1 VGTQPKKSA
10 GAKTR
15 KRNATAQPKTE
26 AAQVDVDV
34 TETDADTPVE
44 TEQVKAPVVV
54 PRRSADE
61 WEGLSRT
68 VLNVKPSILRL
79 TLAGHAEGR
88 KYTEDE
94 IRRLIQRKLGEPA

>member
-1 VGTQPKKSA
+1 MGTQPKKSA

-15 KRNATAQPKTE
+15 KRNAAAQPKTE
-26 AAQVDVDV
+26 AAQVEVEA
-34 TETDADTPVE
+34 TESDEDTSVE
-44 TEQVKAPVVV
+44 TEQEAAPVVT

-79 TLAGHAEGR
+79 TVAGHAEGR